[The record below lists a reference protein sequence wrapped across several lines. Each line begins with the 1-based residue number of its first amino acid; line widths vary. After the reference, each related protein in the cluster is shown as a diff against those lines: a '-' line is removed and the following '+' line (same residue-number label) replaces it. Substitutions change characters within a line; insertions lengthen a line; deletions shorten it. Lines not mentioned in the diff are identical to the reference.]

1 MVRSIESLE
10 LELLGLPAVD
20 RARLLDRVVAS
31 LDADRARDEAWDQV
45 AATRDSEIERGTA
58 NRFLIEFERICELLS
73 ANPELGIPTQ
83 GQRRRFPLHG
93 FPYSIIYRPAPD
105 GLRILVVRHQSRDPT
120 SREQQR

>member
-45 AATRDSEIERGTA
+45 AATRDSEIERGTTSA
-58 NRFLIEFERICELLS
+58 LSGDEAIPRLRKELL
-73 ANPELGIPTQ
+73 
-83 GQRRRFPLHG
+83 
-93 FPYSIIYRPAPD
+93 
-105 GLRILVVRHQSRDPT
+105 
-120 SREQQR
+120 

>member
-45 AATRDSEIERGTA
+45 AATRDSEIERGTTSA
-58 NRFLIEFERICELLS
+58 LS
-73 ANPELGIPTQ
+73 GDEA
-83 GQRRRFPLHG
+83 
-93 FPYSIIYRPAPD
+93 IITE
-105 GLRILVVRHQSRDPT
+105 IRDRMHARYGDSVGGT
-120 SREQQR
+120 AA

>member
-1 MVRSIESLE
+1 MNYSLHRDAERE
-10 LELLGLPAVD
+10 LGEAARFYRREAGRAV
-20 RARLLDRVVAS
+20 
-31 LDADRARDEAWDQV
+31 
-45 AATRDSEIERGTA
+45 A

-93 FPYSIIYRPAPD
+93 FPYAIIYRPAPD

>member
-1 MVRSIESLE
+1 MTDGQTESRVSE
-10 LELLGLPAVD
+10 MKYFNPKTNAVT
-20 RARLLDRVVAS
+20 S
-31 LDADRARDEAWDQV
+31 GQ
-45 AATRDSEIERGTA
+45 EIV
-58 NRFLIEFERICELLS
+58 LIEFERICELLS